1 MVAQSHGERRP
12 APERSP
18 ASLRCTFAAERFP
31 TTPRSSWSSSRAAHI
46 CPQDRT
52 WNVQFVLK
60 MLTIDGFDLRF
71 RTGMSDLW
79 TGPTRHRG
87 GARTCQGGWRAL
99 RTRVMFNR
107 AVRETE
113 TQPRWRDAVDVRYP
127 T

>member
-79 TGPTRHRG
+79 TGRHAIAAALAHVKED
-87 GARTCQGGWRAL
+87 GAPCE
-99 RTRVMFNR
+99 
-107 AVRETE
+107 RE
-113 TQPRWRDAVDVRYP
+113 
-127 T
+127 